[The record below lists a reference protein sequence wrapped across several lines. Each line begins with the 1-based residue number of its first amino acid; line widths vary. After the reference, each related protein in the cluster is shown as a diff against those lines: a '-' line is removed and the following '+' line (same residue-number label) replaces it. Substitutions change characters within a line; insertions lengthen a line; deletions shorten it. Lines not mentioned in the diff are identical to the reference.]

1 MNRNLWPKAVH
12 MEPVI
17 GHREIL
23 TRARADLLR
32 ELNEVTLRAQEE
44 GLPEGYYAEE
54 RQALGSKISAVNTMI
69 YYECGEF

>member
-1 MNRNLWPKAVH
+1 MT
-12 MEPVI
+12 M
-17 GHREIL
+17 
-23 TRARADLLR
+23 
-32 ELNEVTLRAQEE
+32 RAQEE